1 MGILRFNEKGEGNLL
16 LKSRHFRRIG
26 ENVISKLNAKHM
38 KVLTYGKTQLAL
50 GVTLMLLMLVREAQ
64 SQSIEVPQLSLSNNS
79 LSNNNANIDEPTLM
93 QRPTKRIYVTGG
105 LKIGEFFVQG
115 GYVGHQM
122 LAIEPYGK
130 YVGENF
136 FAELSLPIRFKTSPA
151 FTDIGLDVNVL
162 YPFLGNRNKSEFDPY
177 VGGGMG
183 LHVVAKDD
191 EGFDSPHITARGGLG
206 LNLIAGV
213 EFFKQYDF
221 NVLFEVKY
229 FILLREFG
237 DKTYNGIGIN
247 IGVTLPHGR
256 D

>member
-1 MGILRFNEKGEGNLL
+1 MTI
-16 LKSRHFRRIG
+16 
-26 ENVISKLNAKHM
+26 
-38 KVLTYGKTQLAL
+38 LTYGKTLLAL
-50 GVTLMLLMLVREAQ
+50 GATLMLLMLVRDAQ
-64 SQSIEVPQLSLSNNS
+64 AQTIVVPQLSFSDKTSPTN
-79 LSNNNANIDEPTLM
+79 DEYTTEPTLM
-93 QRPTKRIYVTGG
+93 QRPTKKIYYTGG

-136 FAELSLPIRFKTSPA
+136 FAELSVPIRFKTSPA
-151 FTDIGLDVNVL
+151 FTDVGLDINVL

-191 EGFDSPHITARGGLG
+191 EGDGSPHITARGGLG

-221 NVLFEVKY
+221 NVLFELKY

-237 DKTYNGIGIN
+237 DKSYNGIGLN